1 MRANTETSRS
11 SARARAATTMS
22 IRKKLKLHRAKFF
35 FKLWDILSVVCEEA
49 KKNREEDV
57 AW

>member
-22 IRKKLKLHRAKFF
+22 ICMELKLHRAKC
-35 FKLWDILSVVCEEA
+35 FKIWDIASVVCEEA
-49 KKNREEDV
+49 SVIYVDI
-57 AW
+57 